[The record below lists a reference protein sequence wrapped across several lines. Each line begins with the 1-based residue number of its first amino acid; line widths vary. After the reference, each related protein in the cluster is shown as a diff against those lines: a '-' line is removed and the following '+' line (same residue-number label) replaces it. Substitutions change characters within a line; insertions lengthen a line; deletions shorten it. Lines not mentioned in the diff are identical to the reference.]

1 MSDIICCIRVIV
13 INRLH
18 IMKYQ
23 IKRFGKHLKEIDKM
37 MDYLMS
43 RLEELEIKQREIGLT
58 AAEGREYTDISNQIE
73 MELWEMRVIDY
84 PESW

>member
-1 MSDIICCIRVIV
+1 
-13 INRLH
+13 
-18 IMKYQ
+18 
-23 IKRFGKHLKEIDKM
+23 M

-58 AAEGREYTDISNQIE
+58 AAEEREYTDISNQIE

-84 PESW
+84 PENW

>member
-1 MSDIICCIRVIV
+1 
-13 INRLH
+13 
-18 IMKYQ
+18 MKYQ

-58 AAEGREYTDISNQIE
+58 AAEEREYTDNSNQIE

-84 PESW
+84 PENW

>member
-1 MSDIICCIRVIV
+1 
-13 INRLH
+13 
-18 IMKYQ
+18 
-23 IKRFGKHLKEIDKM
+23 M

-58 AAEGREYTDISNQIE
+58 AAEEREYTDNSNQIE

-84 PESW
+84 PENW

>member
-1 MSDIICCIRVIV
+1 
-13 INRLH
+13 
-18 IMKYQ
+18 MKYQ

-58 AAEGREYTDISNQIE
+58 AAEEREYTDISNQIE

-84 PESW
+84 PENW